1 MAIHLHNSGPEFC
14 FVDVDFTEER
24 NFDLFKIGYFV
35 DGPTLYCPLFLR
47 DKHLES
53 DLFCDSCYRLH
64 SLQGMIAAC
73 VAVHHTTC
81 NYVRT
86 FDRVP
91 GPGFVFCLC
100 ALFHYIYTC
109 KVSSCYHAEIALP
122 PMAFLFFFAVPN
134 DDSFALP
141 FRGLRL
147 WLEVDLTT
155 SLQELLQ
162 QCDLRLGNPLV
173 NHTRSLWPACMN
185 LELISPLTRL
195 STGASC

>member
-24 NFDLFKIGYFV
+24 NFDLLKIGYFV
-35 DGPTLYCPLFLR
+35 DGPTLYCLFFRR
-47 DKHLES
+47 DKQLES

-91 GPGFVFCLC
+91 GSGFVSCLC

-109 KVSSCYHAEIALP
+109 KVSSCYLAEIALP
-122 PMAFLFFFAVPN
+122 PMAFLLFFPQFLMTTHLRCH
-134 DDSFALP
+134 FEGYG
-141 FRGLRL
+141 FGLKSI
-147 WLEVDLTT
+147 W
-155 SLQELLQ
+155 Q
-162 QCDLRLGNPLV
+162 LV
-173 NHTRSLWPACMN
+173 FKNSYNNA
-185 LELISPLTRL
+185 ISD
-195 STGASC
+195 